1 MLYYS
6 YWPATV
12 VSSDKEWAMSE
23 QKPRGVL
30 PVDLKELKEP
40 WVRYCKERSL
50 VPGAEIRDMVA
61 ARLGASKEPVAAFD
75 ATRAGEAE
83 AAVGITDKRK
93 ERVEI
98 RLLGSEYD
106 RVAEYAVDGGFE
118 NLPQWLVALV
128 RAYLT
133 KSPQFGASDRAVLA
147 DSNRQLLAMGR
158 NLNQIA
164 KVIQQQGEAGSEFTV
179 DRIEQLHRW
188 MNRHTEL
195 VSKFIAANVERWSV
209 GNGGRN

>member
-1 MLYYS
+1 ME
-6 YWPATV
+6 
-12 VSSDKEWAMSE
+12 KEWAMPE

-50 VPGAEIRDMVA
+50 VPGAVIRDMVA
-61 ARLGASKEPVAAFD
+61 ARLGASKEPAAVFD
-75 ATRAGEAE
+75 ATRAGEAQ
-83 AAVGITDKRK
+83 AVVGTTEKRK

-106 RVAEYAVDGGFE
+106 RVTEYAVDAGFE

-158 NLNQIA
+158 SLNQIA
-164 KVIQQQGEAGSEFTV
+164 KVIQQQGDAGSEFTV
-179 DRIEQLHRW
+179 DRIEQLRGW